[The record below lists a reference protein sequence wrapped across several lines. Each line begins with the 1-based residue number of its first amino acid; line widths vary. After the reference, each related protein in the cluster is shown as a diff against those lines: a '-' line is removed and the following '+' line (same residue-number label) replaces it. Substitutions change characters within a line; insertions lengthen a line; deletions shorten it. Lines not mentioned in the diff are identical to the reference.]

1 LEVEDVLHQN
11 RPHIASPLLY
21 AAVAA
26 LVAIFVVAVMA
37 VLERTVGLRTWQR
50 VGDIDAA
57 IVLAVG
63 GTILFSVATR
73 YLVRLER
80 LHQPSVRDHF
90 RHSALLYMAGM
101 ITIGGLAVT
110 YSELNGA
117 LQYGYVAI
125 LFVVSVLGIL
135 VNATCLL
142 VTARRNESDA

>member
-1 LEVEDVLHQN
+1 MEVVLHRN
-11 RPHIASPLLY
+11 RPHIAPPFLY
-21 AAVAA
+21 AGVAA
-26 LVAIFVVAVMA
+26 LVAIFVVAALA

-57 IVLAVG
+57 IALAVG
-63 GTILFSVATR
+63 GTILFSLATR

-80 LHQPSVRDHF
+80 LHHPSVLDHL
-90 RHSALLYMAGM
+90 RHSALLYMSG
-101 ITIGGLAVT
+101 TIAIGSLAAT

-135 VNATCLL
+135 VNAANLL
-142 VTARRNESDA
+142 LTARRNEPDA